1 MSRSKKGSKGPGYE
15 YWSKRPGSMAVPG
28 EFSKNRTHRLE
39 RLEAKK
45 AARNRDHLEYCPVCG
60 NEFEDAHEEHY
71 CDDCDCYLCDC
82 TCED

>member
-15 YWSKRPGSMAVPG
+15 YWSKRPGESGATPG

-45 AARNRDHLEYCPVCG
+45 AAKNRDYLEHCEFCG
-60 NEFEDAHEEHY
+60 QECEDLDDHD
-71 CDDCDCYLCDC
+71 CDD
-82 TCED
+82 